1 MLPGHAEPG
10 WAPRPPRVNP
20 RWRVIAARDSP
31 AIDPSCQLAG
41 RPSDESV
48 NEHRGAAG
56 PDTQTCTPTDGR
68 AAASRPRYTLQGPA
82 RPCRSRSPLLARV
95 RPFVIGGDQVM
106 AGRHGP
112 AAGDLHQ
119 SHPLRGLTFIEDFI
133 WAGVSPAR
141 PTRTP
146 SPATRTCN
154 YRLPQDAGIIATRWA
169 VAETV
174 VIVAGSGCTGAS
186 DTLVP
191 SWDCGFPR
199 AWSTDTTSAPR
210 RSTNRPLHRLL
221 EHHCNELP

>member
-141 PTRTP
+141 PTRTS

-169 VAETV
+169 VAM
-174 VIVAGSGCTGAS
+174 
-186 DTLVP
+186 
-191 SWDCGFPR
+191 
-199 AWSTDTTSAPR
+199 R
-210 RSTNRPLHRLL
+210 R
-221 EHHCNELP
+221 